1 MRAHRV
7 TITRILLVVAAA
19 ALGSLGFA
27 SGATAGGWANTTL
40 DAVPTPVPGEPT
52 DVGFTIRQ
60 HGETPVDVLG
70 DVALVVRDS
79 DGATTVFPAAGDG
92 PVGHYVA
99 TIVVPSAGSYTWVVR
114 QGQFGEQ
121 SLGMFVTSEGGDAN
135 RAGAGGWQAPDPL
148 VPALVLVALVMAGL
162 AVADLVRG
170 RKRPVVAGAE
180 VARGPAPRAT

>member
-7 TITRILLVVAAA
+7 KITRLLLVVAAA

-40 DAVPTPVPGEPT
+40 DAVPTPVPGRPT

-60 HGETPVDVLG
+60 HGVTPVDVLG
-70 DVALVVRDS
+70 EVELVVRDS
-79 DGATTVFPAAGDG
+79 DGTATVFPAVGDG

-99 TIVVPSAGSYTWVVR
+99 TIVVPTAGSYRWVVR

-121 SLGMFVTSEGGDAN
+121 SLGMFVTGAGGGD

-148 VPALVLVALVMAGL
+148 VPALVLVAMLLAGL
-162 AVADLVRG
+162 AVADLVHG
-170 RKRPVVAGAE
+170 RKRPVVAGA
-180 VARGPAPRAT
+180 AMAGDPAPRAT